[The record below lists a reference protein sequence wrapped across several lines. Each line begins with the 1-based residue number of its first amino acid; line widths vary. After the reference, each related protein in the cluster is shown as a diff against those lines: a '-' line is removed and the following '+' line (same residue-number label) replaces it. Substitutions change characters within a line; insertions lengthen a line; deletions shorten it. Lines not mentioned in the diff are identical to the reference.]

1 MDVDEAGTGLIGAI
15 DLGGTKILS
24 LVVDML
30 GEVHGVDVRPT
41 EAHRGPDAVLRR
53 MVESLTAAL
62 VEAGRGMKLEAV
74 GVAAPGPIDFEQG
87 TVVEAPNLPG
97 WANVPVVELIADMVG
112 CPAILENDANAAAW
126 GEFTLGAGRGSRH
139 LVYLT
144 VSTGIGGGLV
154 LDGRLYRGANGA
166 AGEIGHIPL
175 VEDGPRC
182 GCGARGCLE
191 ALASGTA
198 IARRAREALA
208 TGAAPILARLA
219 GDEPVTARTVYEAA
233 VQGDAAAQA
242 IMDEAGRH
250 LGRGITAVVNVFNPD
265 HIVLGGG
272 VMKSGEMLLRPALA
286 EVQARALRLARDHV
300 QIALASLGDRSGALG
315 AAMLARELVVRAVHV
330 TEEET

>member
-1 MDVDEAGTGLIGAI
+1 MDVDESGTGLIGAI

-41 EAHRGPDAVLRR
+41 EAHQGPEAVLRR
-53 MVESLTAAL
+53 MAESLTAAL

-74 GVAAPGPIDFEQG
+74 GVAAPGPIDFSQG
-87 TVVEAPNLPG
+87 IVVEAPNLPG
-97 WANVPVVELIADMVG
+97 WSNVPVAELIADMMG
-112 CPAILENDANAAAW
+112 CPAVLENDANAAAW
-126 GEFTLGAGRGSRH
+126 GEFTLGAGRGSHH

-175 VEDGPRC
+175 VDDGPPC

-198 IARRAREALA
+198 IARRAGEVLA
-208 TGAAPILARLA
+208 AGGAPLLARIA
-219 GDEPVTARTVYEAA
+219 GDAPVTARTVSEAA
-233 VQGDAAAQA
+233 ARGDATARA
-242 IMDEAGRH
+242 ILEEAGRH
-250 LGRGITAVVNVFNPD
+250 LGRGLTAVVNIFNPD

-272 VMKSGEMLLRPALA
+272 VMKSGDLILRPALR
-286 EVQARALRLARDHV
+286 EVQARALRLAREHV
-300 QIALASLGDRSGALG
+300 RIALATLGDRSGALG
-315 AAMLARELVVRAVHV
+315 AAMLARELVVKEI
-330 TEEET
+330 EEAP

>member
-1 MDVDEAGTGLIGAI
+1 MDVDESGTGLIGAI

-30 GEVHGVDVRPT
+30 GEVHGVDIRPT
-41 EAHRGPDAVLRR
+41 EAHQGPEAVLRR
-53 MVESLTAAL
+53 MAESLTAAL

-74 GVAAPGPIDFEQG
+74 GVAAPGPIDFAQG
-87 TVVEAPNLPG
+87 IVVEAPNLPG
-97 WANVPVVELIADMVG
+97 WSNVPVAELIADLMG
-112 CPAILENDANAAAW
+112 CPAVLENDANAAAW
-126 GEFTLGAGRGSRH
+126 GEFTLGAGRGSHH

-175 VEDGPRC
+175 VDDGPPC

-198 IARRAREALA
+198 IARRAGEVLA
-208 TGAAPILARLA
+208 RGGAPLLARLA
-219 GDEPVTARTVYEAA
+219 AGNPPSARLVSEAA
-233 VQGDAAAQA
+233 AHGDGDARA
-242 IMDEAGRH
+242 ILEEAGYH
-250 LGRGITAVVNVFNPD
+250 LGRGLTAVANIFNPD

-272 VMKSGEMLLRPALA
+272 VMKSGDFILRPALR
-286 EVQARALRLARDHV
+286 EVQARALRLAREHV
-300 QIALASLGDRSGALG
+300 RIALATLGDRSGALG
-315 AAMLARELVVRAVHV
+315 AAMLARELVVKEI
-330 TEEET
+330 EEAP

>member
-1 MDVDEAGTGLIGAI
+1 MIEEAGTGLVGAI

-30 GEVHGVDVRPT
+30 GEVHGVDERPT

-53 MVESLTAAL
+53 MVESLNAAL
-62 VEAGRGMKLEAV
+62 REAGRGLTLEAV

-87 TVVEAPNLPG
+87 IVVEAPNLPG
-97 WANVPVVELIADMVG
+97 WSNVPVAELVADMTG
-112 CPAILENDANAAAW
+112 CPTVLENDANAAAW

-154 LDGRLYRGANGA
+154 LDGRLYHGANGG

-175 VEDGPRC
+175 VDDGPPC
-182 GCGARGCLE
+182 GCGAHGHLE

-198 IARRAREALA
+198 IARRAGEV
-208 TGAAPILARLA
+208 LARGGAPLLA
-219 GDEPVTARTVYEAA
+219 GLAAGKPPSARLVAQAA
-233 VQGDAAAQA
+233 AQGDADARA
-242 IMDEAGRH
+242 IMEEAGYY
-250 LGRGITAVVNVFNPD
+250 LGRGLTAVVNIFNPD

-272 VMKSGEMLLRPALA
+272 VMKSGDMVLRPAMA
-286 EVQARALRLARDHV
+286 EVQAHALRLQRESGPAPSAQPCWR
-300 QIALASLGDRSGALG
+300 ASW
-315 AAMLARELVVRAVHV
+315 
-330 TEEET
+330 

>member
-1 MDVDEAGTGLIGAI
+1 MSVEEAGTGLIGAI

-41 EAHRGPDAVLRR
+41 EAHRGPNAVLRR
-53 MVESLTAAL
+53 MVDSLNAAL
-62 VEAGRGMKLEAV
+62 HEAGRGPRLEAV

-87 TVVEAPNLPG
+87 IVVEAPNLPG
-97 WANVPVVELIADMVG
+97 WSNVPVAELVADMMG
-112 CPAILENDANAAAW
+112 CPTVLENDANAAAW

-154 LDGRLYRGANGA
+154 LDGRLYRGANGG

-175 VEDGPRC
+175 VDDGPQC
-182 GCGARGCLE
+182 GCGARGHLE

-198 IARRAREALA
+198 IARRAGEVLA
-208 TGAAPILARLA
+208 RGGAPLLARLA
-219 GDEPVTARTVYEAA
+219 AGNPPSARLVSEAA
-233 VQGDAAAQA
+233 AHGDRDARA
-242 IMDEAGRH
+242 IMEEAGYH
-250 LGRGITAVVNVFNPD
+250 LGRGLTAVVNIFNPD

-272 VMKSGEMLLRPALA
+272 VMKSGDLVLRPALA
-286 EVQARALRLARDHV
+286 EVQAYALRLQREHV
-300 QIALASLGDRSGALG
+300 RVVLAALEDRSGALG
-315 AAMLARELVVRAVHV
+315 AAMLARELVTNAGQFND
-330 TEEET
+330 ET